1 MKLKLII
8 ISAAFSVSASAQV
21 TNDTIHEDSID
32 YTKYLQEVRVYGVTG
47 KKNSLD
53 ILDKY
58 KFNQDA
64 QLQQNI
70 PNGANILGIPFF
82 LIEKLG
88 LRSHKMTHKQKVK
101 QILDNY

>member
-1 MKLKLII
+1 MKIKLFFIAI
-8 ISAAFSVSASAQV
+8 LCSLTVSAQV
-21 TNDTIHEDSID
+21 TNDTIPADSID
-32 YTKYLQEVRVYGVTG
+32 YTKYLQEVKVYGVTG
-47 KKNSLD
+47 KNTNLN

-58 KFNQDA
+58 KFKQDA
-64 QLQQNI
+64 QLQQDI
-70 PNGANILGIPFF
+70 PTGANILGIPFF